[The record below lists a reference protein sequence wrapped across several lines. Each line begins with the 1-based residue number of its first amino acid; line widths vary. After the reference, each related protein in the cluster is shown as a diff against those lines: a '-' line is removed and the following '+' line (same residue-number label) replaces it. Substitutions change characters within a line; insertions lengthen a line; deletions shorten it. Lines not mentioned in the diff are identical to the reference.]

1 MDDRGHRTSLPCCE
15 IDKADEPKDAP
26 QPRTV
31 LYFNGGPIPRGEVIL
46 VVPAVK
52 TCNTL
57 HIKHLSAR
65 MLGLVYWFTR
75 AEGPA

>member
-1 MDDRGHRTSLPCCE
+1 MTIDAQLSIAANART
-15 IDKADEPKDAP
+15 IA
-26 QPRTV
+26 
-31 LYFNGGPIPRGEVIL
+31 FNGAGGRAGFDINAFRAGPLMRS
-46 VVPAVK
+46 VPAVK